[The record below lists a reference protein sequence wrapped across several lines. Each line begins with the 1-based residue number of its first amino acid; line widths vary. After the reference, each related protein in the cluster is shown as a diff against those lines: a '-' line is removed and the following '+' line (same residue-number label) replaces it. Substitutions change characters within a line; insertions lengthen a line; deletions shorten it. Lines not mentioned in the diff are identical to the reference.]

1 MDATQMNRHRD
12 GKFAPTIFPHS
23 EPIGAADFAA
33 AQRAARRAYLGAP
46 SSIRSVYDVDD
57 LTQLVLISMSEKMVG
72 KTPLDRQKAASTIA
86 KRRLV
91 DLTREIRGR
100 HGQKLAETSIEA
112 DAYTGGTRYD
122 RVLSVE
128 DHHAEDYEGT
138 VEEIDV
144 EALADRARQA
154 TLTDSFDPNEMVP
167 LKPEV
172 RRGVVEEHKGRWEAI
187 REAYDLPDL
196 EPVSSSSYVMLTQ
209 AIKGEGGISTVVR
222 NWPDVSKRT
231 MRSFEKY
238 FPSSE
243 ACDRVI
249 DIMRR
254 NPGVAKD
261 MVRTIAI
268 VGAVRGLEAQRPLSE
283 PESSR

>member
-23 EPIGAADFAA
+23 EPIGEADFAA
-33 AQRAARRAYLGAP
+33 AQRAARRAYLSAP

-57 LTQLVLISMSEKMVG
+57 LAQLVLISMSEKMVG
-72 KTPLDRQKAASTIA
+72 KTSLDRQKAASTIA

-91 DLTREIRGR
+91 DLTRELRGR
-100 HGQKLAETSIEA
+100 KGQKLAETSIEA
-112 DAYTGGTRYD
+112 GEYTGGNKFD
-122 RVLSVE
+122 RTLSVE
-128 DHHAEDYEGT
+128 DSHSEDYDGPVSEDDA
-138 VEEIDV
+138 ES
-144 EALADRARQA
+144 LADQHLQA
-154 TLTDSFDPNEMVP
+154 GQGEGFDPNEIVP

-172 RRGVVEEHKGRWEAI
+172 RRGVVEEHKGRWNTI

-222 NWPDVSKRT
+222 NWPDVSKRM

-238 FPSSE
+238 FPNSE
-243 ACDRVI
+243 ACDKVI

-254 NPGVAKD
+254 HPGVAKD

-268 VGAVRGLEAQRPLSE
+268 VGAVRGLEAQRTLSE
-283 PESSR
+283 PKSSR